1 MYFLQFKL
9 LKPLTEINN
18 ISITQF
24 NSISFTENQSCLG
37 RWIFIN
43 CYLWNSKILT
53 SINKNNYIIMNVL
66 LSKFTTK
73 HNTAPFSQIK
83 IEDYFP
89 AFQEG
94 IALAKTEIDAIV
106 NNPEA
111 PTFENTVV
119 AMDFAGDILDR
130 LSSVFFNLNSAETS
144 DEMQK
149 IAQEVSPL
157 LSEFGNDITLNAALF
172 AKIKTVYEQ
181 KENLNLTPEQTTLLD
196 KKYKSFSRN
205 GANLP
210 EDKKDQLREIDK
222 ELSKLSLQFGENVLA
237 ETNAF
242 ELHLTDEKD
251 LAGLPEGTIEAA
263 RLLAKEKEKEGWI
276 FTLDHPSYVPFL
288 TYADNRELRKKMAIA
303 FGARSFQNNEFDNQ
317 ENVLKIAKL
326 RFERANLLGY
336 KTHAHFVLEE
346 RMAQSPEKVFTF
358 LNDLLAKAK
367 PAAQKEFAELAAF
380 AKELDG
386 IEQLEKWDGAYYSE
400 KLKQQLFNLDDE
412 KLKPYFQLEKVL
424 DGAFTVAK
432 KLYGLTFT
440 EVFDID
446 KYHEEVTTYEVT
458 DAENNLVSIFYA
470 DFFPRKGKRNG
481 AWMTSFK
488 SQSKKD
494 GVNERPHISNVCNF
508 TKPTETKPSLLTF
521 NEVTTLFHEFGHG
534 LHGMLANTT
543 YPSLSGTSV
552 FWDFVELPSQIME
565 NWCYE
570 PEALALFANHY
581 ETGEII
587 PIEYVQKIKESA
599 SFQEGMATLRQLS
612 FGLLDMA
619 WHGQDPTSITDLK
632 TFETEQFA
640 NTQLYPDVKENAMST
655 AFSHIFQGGY
665 SSGYYSYKWAE
676 VLDADAFEYFQESGI
691 FNVEVAT
698 KFKENVLSKGGTEHP
713 MILYKRFRG
722 QEPKPE
728 ALLKR
733 AGLL

>member
-1 MYFLQFKL
+1 MSVLTQYF
-9 LKPLTEINN
+9 N
-18 ISITQF
+18 
-24 NSISFTENQSCLG
+24 
-37 RWIFIN
+37 
-43 CYLWNSKILT
+43 
-53 SINKNNYIIMNVL
+53 
-66 LSKFTTK
+66 TK

-83 IEDYFP
+83 IEDYVP

-94 IALAKTEIDAIV
+94 IALAKAEIDAIA

-111 PTFENTVV
+111 PTFENTIV
-119 AMDFAGDILDR
+119 AMDYSGDILDR
-130 LSSVFFNLNSAETS
+130 LSSIFFNLNSAETN

-149 IAQEVSPL
+149 IAQEVSPW
-157 LSEFGNDITLNAALF
+157 LSELGNDIRLNAELF
-172 AKIKTVYEQ
+172 ARVKAVYDQ
-181 KENLNLTPEQTTLLD
+181 KESLNLNPEQTTLLD

-210 EDKKDQLREIDK
+210 EDKKNQLREIDK
-222 ELSKLSLQFGENVLA
+222 ELSTLSLQFGENVLA
-237 ETNAF
+237 ETNNF

-251 LAGLPEGTIEAA
+251 LSGLPEGTIEAA
-263 RLLAKEKEKEGWI
+263 RLLAKNQEKEGWI

-303 FGARSFQNNEFDNQ
+303 FGAKGFQKNEFNNE

-326 RFERANLLGY
+326 RHERANLLGY

-346 RMAQSPEKVFTF
+346 RMAESPEKVFSF

-367 PAAQKEFAELAAF
+367 PAAQKEFAELTTF

-424 DGAFTVAK
+424 DGAFTIAK

-446 KYHEEVTTYEVT
+446 KYHEEVTTYEVR
-458 DAENNLVSIFYA
+458 DAKNDLVSIFYA

-488 SQSKKD
+488 SQYVKD

-534 LHGMLANTT
+534 LHGMLANTV

-552 FWDFVELPSQIME
+552 YWDFVELPSQIME

-599 SFQEGMATLRQLS
+599 SFQEGLATLRQLS

-619 WHGQDPTSITDLK
+619 WHGQDPTNITDLK

-676 VLDADAFEYFQESGI
+676 VLDADAFEYFHENGI
-691 FNVEVAT
+691 FNEEIAK
-698 KFKENVLSKGGTEHP
+698 KFKDNVLSKGGTEHP
-713 MILYKRFRG
+713 MTLYKRFRG